1 MSGTRAKAA
10 MTVGKAAGKR
20 AENMAENTAK
30 TAGDEATGQ
39 GGRAGSPGPMPRDF
53 GFGSDEEMLRD
64 LAKKLL
70 DEQMPVEKMR
80 RLAGAD
86 PATTYEAGE
95 RPGWDE
101 ALWKQ
106 CIELGWTGLA
116 VPEEAGGA
124 GFKMVGIVGLVEEVG
139 RHALASPLI
148 PTLCA
153 TYVLRE
159 AKTAAAG
166 RWLARVAE
174 GTSLSLAMTDA
185 RGAWE
190 PDATDVVATAS
201 GDGWTL
207 SGKAYFVQDAFKV
220 DGFLVLARVEEGEG
234 MEASQTRDRRHVLCL
249 VPVDADGLALS
260 QDHIHD
266 LTRDQATLS
275 FDGLWVPAEDVVST
289 DGAAVLGDA
298 WPAILT
304 TVSADLC
311 GAGEWQLQTTV
322 EYAKTRKQFDRPIG
336 FFKAVKHPLSN
347 GMIAIDRAR
356 SLTYHAACCIDSGSA
371 EAEVAARMAKSAASD
386 AGNFMSDRSVQLHGG
401 IGFTWECDVHF
412 FFKRSM
418 HDQALYG
425 DGVHQRRKLAERIL
439 GPFPSGD

>member
-1 MSGTRAKAA
+1 
-10 MTVGKAAGKR
+10 
-20 AENMAENTAK
+20 
-30 TAGDEATGQ
+30 
-39 GGRAGSPGPMPRDF
+39 
-53 GFGSDEEMLRD
+53 
-64 LAKKLL
+64 
-70 DEQMPVEKMR
+70 
-80 RLAGAD
+80 
-86 PATTYEAGE
+86 
-95 RPGWDE
+95 
-101 ALWKQ
+101 
-106 CIELGWTGLA
+106 
-116 VPEEAGGA
+116 EEAGGA

-159 AKTAAAG
+159 AGTEAAG
-166 RWLARVAE
+166 RWLARIAE
-174 GTSLSLAMTDA
+174 GTGVSLATTDA
-185 RGAWE
+185 RGTWA
-190 PDATDVVATAS
+190 PDATDVVAKAS
-201 GDGWTL
+201 EGGFEL

-220 DGFLVLARVEEGEG
+220 DAFLVLARVEEESSSAAGE
-234 MEASQTRDRRHVLCL
+234 ARHVLCV
-249 VPVDADGLALS
+249 VPADAEGLALS

-266 LTRDQATLS
+266 LTRDQATIS
-275 FDGLWVPAEDVVST
+275 FDGLRVPAADIVST
-289 DGAAVLGDA
+289 DGSAVLRRA

-304 TVSADLC
+304 TIAADLC
-311 GAGEWQLQTTV
+311 GAAEWQLQTTV

-336 FFKAVKHPLSN
+336 FFQAVKHPLSN

-356 SLTYHAACCIDSGSA
+356 SLTYHAACCIDSASD

-439 GPFPSGD
+439 GPLPSGD